1 MYLWRKHRS
10 QVIVYFCLLFV
21 ASVLPQPSLQAVS
34 SFLSL
39 NNNDEQDTPTT
50 AKSNAASFAREVNFA
65 HKASAKQHGQESHVE
80 FRLC

>member
-10 QVIVYFCLLFV
+10 RVIVYFCLLFV
-21 ASVLPQPSLQAVS
+21 ASLLLQLS
-34 SFLSL
+34 STFFHSGVELSFSL

-65 HKASAKQHGQESHVE
+65 H
-80 FRLC
+80 